1 VSEHEPSYYEIA
13 LTNRQVV
20 VAFVILLAC
29 LLGSFFAGVW
39 MGRGEAGTDL
49 QSPAERQAE
58 AGSVEELPFFSGGE
72 LGEGDGE
79 PQAVERAAPPAA
91 PDPAELRA
99 EREARRRAE
108 RPAAPPPEDDEL
120 AGGEGP
126 ALGSDAP
133 VAAPPEVR
141 PEQPPVATSPGAPG
155 GGAAAAPA
163 GTAGPVIQVFSS
175 NDRDQAERIIERL
188 RTGGERPFMSPVE
201 VGGQTMYRVRLGPFA
216 DRAEAESV
224 ADRVRRAYRLE
235 TWITQ

>member
-108 RPAAPPPEDDEL
+108 
-120 AGGEGP
+120 GP

-141 PEQPPVATSPGAPG
+141 PERPPVATSPGAPG